1 VHVNKQAANAVRVEA
16 IAPPEPVRTSRRISQ
31 ALAVLVGLFVFIL
44 ALELLKSGAGGV
56 GLLLRRLA
64 AHGLVNAMG
73 FGWLLA
79 YISLSGSPVAATA
92 LTLLGGGALSPMET
106 FGMINGS
113 RFGASFIVLFT
124 GFVFYLRGVRGKG
137 VVSMGILSMLTTA
150 TIYLPA
156 MLLGAL
162 ALRNGWLT
170 RARFGAPR
178 ALTSVLDLIYDPI
191 THAARAY
198 LPDLA
203 VFAIGFGCLLA
214 AFQLFDRALPRVGS
228 NVVETR
234 WGRWF
239 DQPLTT
245 FLLGLLVTS
254 LTLSVSVSLSLL
266 VPLASRGYVR
276 RDQVI
281 PYIMGANIS
290 TFVDTLFASLL
301 IRTPMAFTIVLTEM
315 ISVAVVSLIVLVS
328 FFQRYRDALMG
339 LNSFFAAS
347 RWRFTLFV
355 AILAIV
361 PLTLLLL

>member
-1 VHVNKQAANAVRVEA
+1 
-16 IAPPEPVRTSRRISQ
+16 
-31 ALAVLVGLFVFIL
+31 
-44 ALELLKSGAGGV
+44 
-56 GLLLRRLA
+56 
-64 AHGLVNAMG
+64 
-73 FGWLLA
+73 
-79 YISLSGSPVAATA
+79 
-92 LTLLGGGALSPMET
+92 
-106 FGMINGS
+106 
-113 RFGASFIVLFT
+113 
-124 GFVFYLRGVRGKG
+124 
-137 VVSMGILSMLTTA
+137 MGILSMLTTA

-162 ALRNGWLT
+162 VLRNGWL
-170 RARFGAPR
+170 AGVRFGSPR

-191 THAARAY
+191 TQAARAS

-203 VFAIGFGCLLA
+203 VFAIGFVGLLA
-214 AFQLFDRALPRVGS
+214 AFQVFDRALPQVGS
-228 NVVETR
+228 SVVETR

-239 DQPLTT
+239 DQPWTT

-254 LTLSVSVSLSLL
+254 ITLSVSVSLSVL

-301 IRTPMAFTIVLTEM
+301 IRTPLAFTIVLTEM
-315 ISVAVVSLIVLVS
+315 GAVAAVSLLVLVA
-328 FFQRYRDALMG
+328 FFQRYRGALMG